1 MGAVHPFGTVYA
13 VGTDHPAYRGSIDS
27 FDKDVGLG
35 DVRGEDGR
43 LYPFH
48 CTEIADGSRNI
59 AVGTEVTFAVAPGHL
74 GSWEARAL
82 QPIG

>member
-1 MGAVHPFGTVYA
+1 M
-13 VGTDHPAYRGSIDS
+13 PAHSGSVDS

-35 DVRGEDGR
+35 EVRGQDGR

-48 CTEIADGSRNI
+48 CTGIADGSREI
-59 AVGTEVTFAVAPGHL
+59 AVGQKVSFAVAPGHL

-82 QPIG
+82 QPVD

>member
-1 MGAVHPFGTVYA
+1 MGTVHPVGTV
-13 VGTDHPAYRGSIDS
+13 HPAQSGSIYS

-35 DVRGEDGR
+35 EVRGQDGR

-48 CTEIADGSRNI
+48 CTEIADGSRDI

-74 GSWEARAL
+74 GSWEARELRPSA
-82 QPIG
+82 